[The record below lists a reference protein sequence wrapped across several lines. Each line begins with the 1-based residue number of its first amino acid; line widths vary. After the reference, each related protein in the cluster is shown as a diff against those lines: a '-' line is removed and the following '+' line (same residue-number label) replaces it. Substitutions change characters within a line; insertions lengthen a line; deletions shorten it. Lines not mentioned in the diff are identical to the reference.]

1 MVGMAFNAPAVIDM
15 LNGRSVRSSRTDM
28 MDELYLA
35 QEDGGLPTTLAAD
48 SAPVR
53 SLDRLTL
60 VCRREGHPREPQFL
74 DARDEHAVGSEMRDH
89 LGIDDGFHHQV

>member
-1 MVGMAFNAPAVIDM
+1 MAGMAFNAPAVIDM

-53 SLDRLTL
+53 PLEGLGSASRRSHCCGIPGWVATIRSRWSLKRF
-60 VCRREGHPREPQFL
+60 VWRI
-74 DARDEHAVGSEMRDH
+74 
-89 LGIDDGFHHQV
+89 LG